1 MVLVGRLLQELHSKL
16 FFLRLLPE
24 APREQDFLL
33 CGSAHVFAE
42 RAVLS
47 PPISSTTIFKCLN
60 CNEKHPCEPRK
71 RGHQRYCSKPDC
83 RRASKAASQRQWLSR
98 PENQD
103 YFRGA
108 DNCERV
114 RKWRLAHPGCRRD
127 KLSASDSV
135 LQEISNP
142 QAPENEKVAPS
153 GASNALQDLCITQ
166 PAIFVGLISVLT
178 GHVLQDDLLATA
190 RVFQR
195 RGQDILNRMPEIC
208 DPEPA

>member
-1 MVLVGRLLQELHSKL
+1 MVLVGRLLQELHSIL

-24 APREQDFLL
+24 APGEQDFLL

-47 PPISSTTIFKCLN
+47 PPMSSTTIFKCLN
-60 CNEKHPCEPRK
+60 CNEKQPCEPRK
-71 RGHQRYCSKPDC
+71 RGHQHYCSKPDC

-114 RKWRLAHPGCRRD
+114 RKWRLAHPGYRRD

-142 QAPENEKVAPS
+142 QAIENGLVAPL
-153 GASNALQDLCITQ
+153 GVSNALQDLCITQ

-195 RGQDILNRMPEIC
+195 RGRDFLNRMPEIC
-208 DPEPA
+208 DPEPT